1 MQTPAEIMRESADIQ
16 ESRDAEYG
24 SAYKRHGPGVAPLFP
39 DGVLLMT
46 ELDHTRFAIFTLVFG
61 KLTRYAA
68 NFSTGGHKDSLSDL
82 IAYTAMLQEMD
93 EEQRQLTAAQMPA
106 CAAPDRPV
114 HLYDPRLEK

>member
-1 MQTPAEIMRESADIQ
+1 MRESADIQ

-24 SAYKRHGPGVAPLFP
+24 AAYKRHGPGVAPLFP
-39 DGVLLMT
+39 DGVLLVT

-68 NFSTGGHKDSLSDL
+68 NFSTGGHEDSLSDL

-93 EEQRQLTAAQMPA
+93 EEQRQLIAAQI
-106 CAAPDRPV
+106 PDCSDPETA